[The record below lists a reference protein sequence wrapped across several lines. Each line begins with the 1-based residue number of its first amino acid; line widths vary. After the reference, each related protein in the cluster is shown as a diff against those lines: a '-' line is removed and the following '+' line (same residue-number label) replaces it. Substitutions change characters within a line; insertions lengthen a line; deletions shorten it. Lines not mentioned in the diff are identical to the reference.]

1 MANSAS
7 AACQPAFQR
16 DVLGASFSLF
26 NLSQMDSFITNIAKL
41 EWVVELKPGA
51 ASGEVRK
58 CHIQGLPSWSSG

>member
-1 MANSAS
+1 MANSAP

-26 NLSQMDSFITNIAKL
+26 YLSQMDLFITNVAKL

-51 ASGEVRK
+51 ASEEVRD
-58 CHIQGLPSWSSG
+58 CHIQGLPWWSSG